1 MARHLRRSTRCG
13 LVLLLAGLCACG
25 NLLQDNGTHLAY
37 ALENGADALRRSNL
51 SEWTV
56 RYETLDGPG
65 YPFYVEITP
74 SLQPGQTS
82 GVWSSYIVVS
92 GRTGGGTSYHNRF
105 VYVPRRLYIKRD
117 DGGLVRIELRR
128 NGSRIDVVGIR

>member
-1 MARHLRRSTRCG
+1 MPRPLQRSTRCAS
-13 LVLLLAGLCACG
+13 VLLLAGLSACG

-37 ALENGADALRRSNL
+37 ALETGADALRRSNL

-65 YPFYVEITP
+65 EPFYVEITP
-74 SLQPGQTS
+74 SLPPGQTS

-105 VYVPRRLYIKRD
+105 VYVPQRLYIKKDHGGPVELQLRR
-117 DGGLVRIELRR
+117 DGG
-128 NGSRIDVVGIR
+128 RIDVTGIR